1 MSSMI
6 ERMRAR
12 VKERQ
17 PTFERDYSVY
27 PFWNLKFGASATL
40 RLLPY
45 NDAYTGAFW
54 SEKVTL
60 PMTFN
65 DPDND
70 SKVIKYSAPC
80 REMYDHSER
89 CPVLVPVR
97 ELYSEEKELR
107 NTGQTQ
113 DADKMKR
120 IAGFHWKKP
129 VYSYQGFVGKGFA
142 EEEVPENPIRIFPM
156 NKKLHRLIFDSIFD
170 NEEDPFDSLPC
181 GEFTEEDV
189 QAILGDG
196 EVNMSKFEGYNFII
210 KKMQQGD
217 YADWTT
223 GSGWS
228 KTQYALTE
236 EQLAAIAEYGLHD
249 LSKRLPPRPT
259 DEQYDVLTE
268 MMEVSIQRMLTG
280 ENGYWRKEWEE
291 AGFKP
296 FKTRENSG
304 GTEATGTTRSSAGTS
319 NAEKASGGETTTES
333 ADSGEA
339 VSALDRLKSARNK
352 RTDDPTETVEETPA
366 DVAAAADDTPAEAPV
381 EQPSSNEDLAAKI
394 RARVSKSA

>member
-45 NDAYTGAFW
+45 NDSYTGAFW
-54 SEKVTL
+54 SEKITL
-60 PMTFN
+60 PMTFT

-70 SKVIKYSAPC
+70 SKLIKYSAPC
-80 REMYDHSER
+80 REMYDPSER

-97 ELYSEEKELR
+97 DLYAEEKELR

-113 DADKMKR
+113 DADKLKR

-156 NKKLHRLIFDSIFD
+156 NKKLHRLIYDSIFD
-170 NEEDPFDSLPC
+170 NEEDPFDALPC

-189 QAILGDG
+189 QAILGDAK
-196 EVNMSKFEGYNFII
+196 VDMSKFEGYNFII
-210 KKMQQGD
+210 KKLQQGE

-228 KTQYALTE
+228 KSQYALTE
-236 EQLAAIAEYGLHD
+236 EQLAAIAEHGLHD

-296 FKTRENSG
+296 YKQRDGSG
-304 GTEATGTTRSSAGTS
+304 GTEAKGTTRTTAATS
-319 NAEKASGGETTTES
+319 NAGKANGESDTTV
-333 ADSGEA
+333 DSGEA
-339 VSALDRLKSARNK
+339 VSALDRLKAARSK
-352 RTDDPTETVEETPA
+352 RTEDSTDTVEETPA
-366 DVAAAADDTPAEAPV
+366 DVAAAADDSPAETPS
-381 EQPSSNEDLAAKI
+381 EQPSANEDLAAKI
-394 RARVSKSA
+394 RARVSQSA